1 MPVGNSPA
9 RDGAFPSASRGHFG
23 RPRPGLFMEAIM
35 EAKEVKAAA
44 HGRWGGILSALAPQL
59 QPALDRVG
67 HHVSCPVHG
76 GKDGYRVFNDVDDSG
91 GGVCNTCGVHPDG
104 FATLMWVSGMDF
116 KEALKSVA
124 EYLRVG
130 IIARPFGGRTIS
142 RQTRKGDDDEKSRQ
156 ALNRVWNESI
166 ALSHSDAEPAR
177 LYLARR
183 GISIR
188 QPETLRLHSSLAY
201 FEDRKEI
208 GTFPAM
214 LAMVQGHGG
223 NAITIHRTYLTADG
237 YKAPVESPRKL
248 MRYPSQRKLSGGVIR
263 LVEAGAV
270 LAVAEGLETA
280 LAVME
285 GTKMPVWC
293 AVNAYLLEHFY
304 PPPGVSQILVFADKD
319 RPSAQHPRGHGQES
333 ARRLVQRLWE
343 RGIKASAIVPAG
355 EIPAGQRSLDW
366 LDILNRDGKAG
377 FPSLQSVEHAM
388 RRVA

>member
-1 MPVGNSPA
+1 
-9 RDGAFPSASRGHFG
+9 
-23 RPRPGLFMEAIM
+23 
-35 EAKEVKAAA
+35 
-44 HGRWGGILSALAPQL
+44 
-59 QPALDRVG
+59 
-67 HHVSCPVHG
+67 
-76 GKDGYRVFNDVDDSG
+76 
-91 GGVCNTCGVHPDG
+91 
-104 FATLMWVSGMDF
+104 MWVSGMDF
-116 KEALKSVA
+116 REALKSVA

-142 RQTRKGDDDEKSRQ
+142 RQTSKGEDDEKARQ

-166 ALSHSDAEPAR
+166 ALSHPDAEPAR

-188 QPETLRLHSSLAY
+188 QPETLRLHPSLAY

-237 YKAPVESPRKL
+237 YKAPVESPKKL

>member
-1 MPVGNSPA
+1 
-9 RDGAFPSASRGHFG
+9 
-23 RPRPGLFMEAIM
+23 M

-188 QPETLRLHSSLAY
+188 QPETLRLHPSLAY

-248 MRYPSQRKLSGGVIR
+248 MRYPSQRKLAGGVIR

>member
-1 MPVGNSPA
+1 
-9 RDGAFPSASRGHFG
+9 
-23 RPRPGLFMEAIM
+23 MEAIM

-116 KEALKSVA
+116 KEALKSVT

-142 RQTRKGDDDEKSRQ
+142 RQTRKGDDDEKARQ

-237 YKAPVESPRKL
+237 YKAPVESPKKL
-248 MRYPSQRKLSGGVIR
+248 MRYPSQRKLAGGVIR

-285 GTKMPVWC
+285 GDEDAGLVRGQC
-293 AVNAYLLEHFY
+293 VSAGELLPATRRESD
-304 PPPGVSQILVFADKD
+304 PGLRRQGPALGATSKGAWSGISQAAGPEALGAGVS
-319 RPSAQHPRGHGQES
+319 RP
-333 ARRLVQRLWE
+333 
-343 RGIKASAIVPAG
+343 VPLFLRG

>member
-23 RPRPGLFMEAIM
+23 RLRPGLFMEAIM

-116 KEALKSVA
+116 KEALKSVT

-142 RQTRKGDDDEKSRQ
+142 RQTRKGDDDEKARQ

-237 YKAPVESPRKL
+237 YKAPVESPKKL
-248 MRYPSQRKLSGGVIR
+248 MRYPSQRKLAGGVIR

-293 AVNAYLLEHFY
+293 AVNAYLLENFY